1 MYKFIKRQSEMLLIH
16 SASLKFISRVNACC
30 RLYLV
35 AIMAG
40 VLCLGGLAGHAQGQQ
55 QPQPSPTPAAGNQQQ
70 QPSNAPA
77 EAGGPEGD
85 IGPIAVPKR
94 PDEPPK
100 KVDGLDNFSL
110 HVNSQ
115 LVTLDV
121 GVMTKDG
128 VFIPGLK
135 KDYFRVLEDNVPQ
148 TISSFT
154 QIQAPITAVMLVEFS
169 NNQYFYNF

>member
-55 QPQPSPTPAAGNQQQ
+55 QPQPS
-70 QPSNAPA
+70 NAPA

-85 IGPIAVPKR
+85 IGPIAVPKK
-94 PDEPPK
+94 PDEPPKKEEAPPHPK
-100 KVDGLDNFSL
+100 KVDGLDNISM

-115 LVTLDV
+115 
-121 GVMTKDG
+121 
-128 VFIPGLK
+128 
-135 KDYFRVLEDNVPQ
+135 
-148 TISSFT
+148 
-154 QIQAPITAVMLVEFS
+154 
-169 NNQYFYNF
+169 